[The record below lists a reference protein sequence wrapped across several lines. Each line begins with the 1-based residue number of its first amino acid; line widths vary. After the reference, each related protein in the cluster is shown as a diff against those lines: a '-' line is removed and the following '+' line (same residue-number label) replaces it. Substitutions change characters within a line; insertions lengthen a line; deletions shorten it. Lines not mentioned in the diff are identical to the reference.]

1 MSCPSL
7 ELWLEALDL
16 GGAAPEGAHRADCAV
31 CAGRRA
37 EARDLLAA
45 LGAAA
50 PPSPLGEDEFVA
62 RVLAALPAEAPP
74 RAAARRVLAWA
85 APLAAAAVIA
95 FVLATRPPVR
105 EDAPVARGTRDT
117 AAKWCEVA
125 VARPEGLQFLADG
138 AHVPAD
144 AALAFRVRHEGA
156 KTAWLGIFAVT
167 EQGRVAWYYPAYES
181 AADDPVT
188 MRLPAAREA
197 QLLPQRVTLPLG
209 EGRVRIV
216 CWKAD
221 REWRVRKADAIVER
235 ASREGERGGRIQ
247 ELGGDQQGVEIWM
260 QAER

>member
-16 GGAAPEGAHRADCAV
+16 GGAAPEGAHPDDCAT
-31 CAGRRA
+31 CAGRQA

-62 RVLAALPAEAPP
+62 RVLAALPA
-74 RAAARRVLAWA
+74 AAAPRPSWRRVVSWS
-85 APLAAAAVIA
+85 APLAAAAVIV

-105 EDAPVARGTRDT
+105 EDAPVARGSRDV

-125 VARPEGLQFLADG
+125 VARPEGVQFLADD

-144 AALAFRVRHEGA
+144 ASLAFRVRHGGPEP
-156 KTAWLGIFAVT
+156 AWLGIFAVT
-167 EQGRVAWYYPAYES
+167 EAGRVAWYYPAYES

-188 MRLPAAREA
+188 VRLPAARDA
-197 QLLPQRVTLPLG
+197 QLLSQRVRLPLG

-235 ASREGERGGRIQ
+235 ASRGGQRSGRVP

-260 QAER
+260 QSER